1 MSRAL
6 AVLILAA
13 CAFPAYA
20 YLDPG
25 TGSVILQS
33 LIGIAAIGAAAV
45 GAFFGRIKAFFFGTK
60 ETLKSPPTG
69 DTVQRQ

>member
-1 MSRAL
+1 MLRAF
-6 AVLILAA
+6 VLFGLLL
-13 CAFPAYA
+13 CASPASA

-33 LIGIAAIGAAAV
+33 LIGIAAIGGAAV

-60 ETLKSPPTG
+60 QPRESPATDDAGHRP
-69 DTVQRQ
+69 